1 MTSVAPI
8 ITASKNQ
15 EFIDLTMDSSDD
27 EDGFQK
33 QQQQPDKRV
42 ADEPRVTIN
51 NNNIINNNN
60 TNNTNAAKDTS
71 SLRFDLINKNFNLS
85 VLLVDD
91 YGVENQSC
99 ILVD

>member
-1 MTSVAPI
+1 
-8 ITASKNQ
+8 
-15 EFIDLTMDSSDD
+15 MDSSDD
-27 EDGFQK
+27 EGGFQK
-33 QQQQPDKRV
+33 QQPDKRT

-60 TNNTNAAKDTS
+60 TNNTNTAKDTS